1 MSRSKIIINKRKII
15 ETVANNE
22 LINIVTIV
30 LIINEFITG
39 RTKSVSLNQ
48 IAYIFD
54 TVIKN
59 RVLGKTSVS
68 LSSPWSIPKKYRELI
83 IMSYEKDFINIIN
96 KNSDVV
102 LELDNAGLNLI
113 AHVIDD
119 GLFIELRNNIKKSVS
134 NFKNIEFNLQNLV
147 W

>member
-1 MSRSKIIINKRKII
+1 MSRSRIIINKRKII

-22 LINIVTIV
+22 LVNIVTIV
-30 LIINEFITG
+30 LIINEFIKG

-59 RVLGKTSVS
+59 RTLGKTSVT
-68 LSSPWSIPKKYRELI
+68 LSSPWSIPNKYRELI
-83 IMSYEKDFINIIN
+83 IMAYEKDFIKIVS
-96 KNSDVV
+96 KTSDVV
-102 LELDNAGLNLI
+102 LELDNEGLNLI
-113 AHVIDD
+113 AHVNDD
-119 GLFIELRNNIKKSVS
+119 DLFLELRNNIKESVS
-134 NFKNIEFNLQNLV
+134 NFKNTEFNLQNLV